1 MHMQR
6 QGLDYIID
14 NKFNV
19 NIGSSKPSIINAN
32 KLLSCKRK
40 IAKDGKEF
48 AIKLRSMISGAQRCQ
63 YY

>member
-1 MHMQR
+1 MHVQR
-6 QGLDYIID
+6 QGLDCIID

-19 NIGSSKPSIINAN
+19 NIGSSKPSITKAN

-48 AIKLRSMISGAQRCQ
+48 AIKLGSMLSGA
-63 YY
+63 